1 LACALPQ
8 PIPTRLR
15 RRPKRGATRMQA
27 AKCLCLAILF
37 ALCATTVAIAHPH
50 VFVVATE
57 QLVFDGEGRVVAIRH
72 AWKFDDMYSAFVTEG
87 LSAGDKLATKEQL
100 APLAKTNVEQLAE
113 YNWFTIGK
121 SGGVKVAFDM
131 PTEYSL
137 EETPDKLVTL
147 RFTLPLKTPAS
158 AKKAFSLQVYDP
170 SYFVDF
176 ELDDKNP
183 VALVSAP
190 SGCSTNV
197 FKPQPLNA
205 LDSSKLSESFFTNLS
220 PGADFGIKMASRA
233 IVACP

>member
-1 LACALPQ
+1 MP
-8 PIPTRLR
+8 
-15 RRPKRGATRMQA
+15 A
-27 AKCLCLAILF
+27 ARALCLGIL
-37 ALCATTVAIAHPH
+37 LTVAATAAAQAHPH

-57 QLVFDGEGRVVAIRH
+57 QLVFDGEGRIVAIRH
-72 AWKFDDMYSAFVTEG
+72 AWTFDDMYSAFVTEG

-113 YNWFTIGK
+113 YNWFTLGK
-121 SGGVKVAFDM
+121 AGGVKVAFTM

-176 ELDDKNP
+176 ELADKNP
-183 VALVSAP
+183 VELVSAP
-190 SGCSTNV
+190 AGCSTNV
-197 FKPQPLNA
+197 FKPEPLNA

-220 PGADFGIKMASRA
+220 PGADFGVKMASRA
-233 IVACP
+233 IIACP